1 MTPKD
6 AFPWYGLF
14 IGHGAHSWC
23 NPGKSLPPAGMHHL
37 PPLENGDRCGVAV
50 WPITRGRSGGS
61 LAMREKPRK
70 EVRLGTQNGTVVGH
84 PVARAGI
91 SFPLGMVSFSSPV
104 DVLRRR
110 FSRVV

>member
-23 NPGKSLPPAGMHHL
+23 IPGKSLPPAGMHHL

-50 WPITRGRSGGS
+50 WPIIRRRSLS
-61 LAMREKPRK
+61 CRERK
-70 EVRLGTQNGTVVGH
+70 EVRLGTQNG
-84 PVARAGI
+84 AG
-91 SFPLGMVSFSSPV
+91 
-104 DVLRRR
+104 
-110 FSRVV
+110 

>member
-50 WPITRGRSGGS
+50 WPTPRGRSGRCLAGKETKKGS
-61 LAMREKPRK
+61 EAWYSKWDHED
-70 EVRLGTQNGTVVGH
+70 ET
-84 PVARAGI
+84 PV
-91 SFPLGMVSFSSPV
+91 
-104 DVLRRR
+104 
-110 FSRVV
+110 

>member
-50 WPITRGRSGGS
+50 SKRPRGRSGGCQS
-61 LAMREKPRK
+61 GKETKKRSEAWYSKWYPRFLDETPSILAAIFEANK
-70 EVRLGTQNGTVVGH
+70 
-84 PVARAGI
+84 
-91 SFPLGMVSFSSPV
+91 
-104 DVLRRR
+104 
-110 FSRVV
+110 

>member
-23 NPGKSLPPAGMHHL
+23 IPGKSLPPAGMRHL

-50 WPITRGRSGGS
+50 WPIANGRSGGF
-61 LAMREKPRK
+61 LAGKKPRK
-70 EVRLGTQNGTVVGH
+70 EVRLGTQ
-84 PVARAGI
+84 
-91 SFPLGMVSFSSPV
+91 MVPFTSV
-104 DVLRRR
+104 DTQL
-110 FSRVV
+110 F